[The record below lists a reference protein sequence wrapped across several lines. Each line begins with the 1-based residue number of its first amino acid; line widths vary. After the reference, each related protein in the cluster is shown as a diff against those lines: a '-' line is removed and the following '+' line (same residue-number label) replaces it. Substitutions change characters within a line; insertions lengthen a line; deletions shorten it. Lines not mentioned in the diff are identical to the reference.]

1 MISFKTL
8 VLFIFIIP
16 GLSFAQQKKIVY
28 CSNQTP
34 SEYIQIFTMNEDGS
48 DKKQITDISE
58 NCMKPQWSPD
68 GKQIVFYSDRGYVY
82 LIRDHESPKA
92 AQPFFLWTGYYPSFL
107 QGDQIMF
114 NNEVDEVLSIM
125 VIDTSSFGS
134 EAQLLSDGGY
144 SNMQTVSGDGNKVYF
159 SGFVGGYKCIMVAD
173 LNDSTDNYIT
183 KISKNNEAN
192 LEPDVSKDGSK
203 VVYASFNDNLQGT
216 IRILENGTET
226 ALSKGLPSS
235 NVPRFSPDGQKIAF
249 VVINDADVSL
259 YIMNSDG
266 SGKNNLNVK
275 GGNVGTF
282 QWMDNDR
289 IVYDA
294 GTESRTII
302 GVINVNTGE
311 NEILAEGGFNLQPSF
326 QK

>member
-1 MISFKTL
+1 
-8 VLFIFIIP
+8 
-16 GLSFAQQKKIVY
+16 
-28 CSNQTP
+28 
-34 SEYIQIFTMNEDGS
+34 MNEDGS
-48 DKKQITDISE
+48 DKKQITDIAE

-68 GKQIVFYSDRGYVY
+68 GKQIVFYSDRGYIY
-82 LIRDHESPKA
+82 LIRDAESLKS
-92 AQPFFLWTGYYPSFL
+92 AQPFFAWSGYNPSFL
-107 QGDQIMF
+107 EGGQIMF
-114 NNEVDEVLSIM
+114 NNEVDDVLSIM
-125 VIDTSSFGS
+125 VIDTASYGS
-134 EAQLLSDGGY
+134 EAQLLSDGRY
-144 SNMQTVSGDGNKVYF
+144 SNMQTVTSDGNKVYY
-159 SGFVGGYKCIMVAD
+159 SGFLNGYKCIMVAD
-173 LNDSTDNYIT
+173 LNDTTDNYIT
-183 KISKNNEAN
+183 KVSKNSEAN
-192 LEPDVSKDGSK
+192 LEPDVSADGSK

-216 IRILENGTET
+216 IRILQNGSET

-259 YIMNSDG
+259 YVMNSDG

-294 GTESRTII
+294 GSESSTSI
-302 GVINVNTGE
+302 GVVNTDTGE
-311 NEILAEGGFNLQPSF
+311 NDIIASGGFNLHPSV